1 MWWFL
6 RSGVR
11 LLWCIYSVFWL
22 DIVFTV
28 GGIIFSIKS
37 NLGKFWV
44 YKRKVFGLKKLKFSL
59 V

>member
-1 MWWFL
+1 MWRFL

-44 YKRKVFGLKKLKFSL
+44 YERKVFGLKKKKI
-59 V
+59 

>member
-1 MWWFL
+1 MWRFL
-6 RSGVR
+6 RSVVR

-44 YKRKVFGLKKLKFSL
+44 YERKVFGLKKNKI
-59 V
+59 